1 MEFKPYSGN
10 GKPFIYAI
18 YAQEDK
24 EAAGAVLSALW
35 EKGYELWPS
44 ERFDKPRLRKAAL
57 VLFFLS
63 PAAAASEAVNRAI
76 QDVARRDGA
85 MLAIHLSPT
94 ELTPTQKLL
103 LNTQQA
109 ILKYDSTTED
119 AFTEKLFDAQPLQ
132 NLEVTRAQK
141 CAARLTTW
149 GSIAGVLCAV
159 AVAIYLA
166 LGFNAQV
173 PEDSLLSELGYQG
186 RMADITSIYLYGDQI
201 SESRTDVSLVGV
213 MYDWKN
219 RTHPDGLYY
228 NQIESFADFGNIVDL
243 SDFAQLKNLEE
254 LSVAGNQ
261 VTDISGLYKLG
272 NLEYLDL
279 TGNPVQDISGIG
291 ELSKLQTLCIGDTK
305 ILDITPLDACANLS
319 NVLVDEEQYL
329 AFTKLETP
337 HRYEL
342 VVTGPKEELDL
353 LDVHI
358 FGGPEEGGGD
368 YTVFMQTRSWNVYDS
383 FTYEFFKNDR
393 KITITRTEKAS
404 SMEDGHLDK
413 LHIFLNQAQFG
424 SYDSNATYTL
434 IVHFDGYSATY
445 RVWHKFDP
453 TRESTSKSELISVS
467 GF

>member
-1 MEFKPYSGN
+1 MEKKAYAGN
-10 GKPFIYAI
+10 GKPFVYAL

-24 EAAGAVLSALW
+24 EAAGLVLSAMW

-44 ERFDKPRLRKAAL
+44 ERFEKSRLRKAAL

-94 ELTPTQKLL
+94 ELTPTQRLL

-109 ILKYDSTTED
+109 ILKYDCAKEE
-119 AFTEKLFDAQPLQ
+119 AFYEKLFDAQPLQ

-159 AVAIYLA
+159 AAAILLA

-186 RMADITSIYLYGDQI
+186 RMADITSIYLYGDQV
-201 SESRTDVSLVGV
+201 SESRSDAPMIGQS
-213 MYDWKN
+213 YNWDNK
-219 RTHPDGLYY
+219 THREVLYY
-228 NQIESFADFGNIVDL
+228 NQMESYANLGAIADIA
-243 SDFAQLKNLEE
+243 DFAQLKNLKE

-261 VTDISGLYKLG
+261 VTDITELYKLR
-272 NLEYLDL
+272 NLQYLDL
-279 TGNPVQDISGIG
+279 TANPIQDITGIG
-291 ELSKLQTLCIGDTK
+291 ELGKLQTLCIGGTK
-305 ILDITPLDACANLS
+305 IEDIAPLDACKSLLK
-319 NVLVDEEQYL
+319 VFVDEKQYAAFSKL
-329 AFTKLETP
+329 ATP
-337 HRYEL
+337 RRYEL
-342 VVTGPKEELDL
+342 VLAGPKEELDK
-353 LDVHI
+353 LDLHI
-358 FGGPEEGGGD
+358 FGGAEEAGGA
-368 YTVFMQTRSWNVYDS
+368 YSVFLATRSWNLYDS
-383 FTYEFFKNDR
+383 YTYEFFKNDR
-393 KITITRTEKAS
+393 KITISGTEKAS
-404 SMEDGHLDK
+404 SMEDGQLDK

-424 SYDSNATYTL
+424 AYDPNATYNM
-434 IVHFDGYSATY
+434 IVHFAGLSATY

-453 TRESTSKSELISVS
+453 ARENISKSELVS
-467 GF
+467 LTGF